1 MASVFLNLEPAL
13 LWTHFDELRK
23 IPRCSGNEK
32 AVGDYV
38 AAIAERLNL
47 EFKRDDVGNIVVRK
61 PGIPGHE
68 NAPVTVLQG
77 HLDMVCEKDSGVEHD
92 FEKDPIPVEQDGEW
106 LTAKGTTLGADNG
119 IGVAAALA
127 VMEEKS
133 LVHGPLELLFTVD
146 EERGLTGASQIQPYF
161 LEGRAFLNLDS
172 EEEGAFFIGCSGGGD
187 TVITVPLKRVKA
199 PDGAQ
204 LEIALTGLRGGHSGI
219 DIDQGR
225 GNAIKLL
232 TRMLW
237 HVGQDCTF
245 FLGKFE
251 GGNKRNAIAREAM
264 AEIVV
269 PDTDVSDFRQG
280 LQKAFEEITFEFKA
294 VEKDVDLKVG
304 ELSDR
309 ISQIC
314 DADSQAKF
322 INLLLGLPHGVLA
335 MSQEIPDLVETSNN
349 LATVEWSKDKA
360 KIGLSSRSSIGSAL
374 QATKDVLRALAELAG
389 ADISQPEGYP
399 GWTPNLDSPILRVM
413 KEIYRD
419 LFGKEAEVKAIH
431 AGLECGLIGE
441 RFSGMDMV
449 SFGPDLQHPHSPEE
463 RVNVGSVENFWK
475 LLTATLKRLAAS

>member
-1 MASVFLNLEPAL
+1 MTSIFSNLEPAL
-13 LWTHFDELRK
+13 LWKHFDELRK
-23 IPRCSGNEK
+23 IPRCSGDET

-38 AAIAERLNL
+38 VAVAERFKLKY
-47 EFKRDDVGNIVVRK
+47 KRDQAGNIVVHK
-61 PGIPGHE
+61 PATRGHE
-68 NAPVTVLQG
+68 KASVVVLQG
-77 HLDMVCEKDSGVEHD
+77 HLDMVCEKDSGVDHD
-92 FEKDPIPVEQDGEW
+92 FERDPIQVQRDGDW

-127 VMEEKS
+127 VLEEDS

-146 EERGLTGASQIQPYF
+146 EERGLTGASQIQPDF
-161 LEGRAFLNLDS
+161 LKGRTFLNLDS

-187 TVITVPLKRVKA
+187 TLITVPLKRVDA
-199 PDGAQ
+199 PDGTG
-204 LEIALTGLRGGHSGI
+204 LSTALTGLRGGHSGI

-237 HVGQDCTF
+237 QVEKDHSF
-245 FLGKFE
+245 SLMSFE
-251 GGNKRNAIAREAM
+251 GGNKRNAIAREAK
-264 AEIVV
+264 AKIIISNA
-269 PDTDVSDFRQG
+269 DVSSFRQR
-280 LQKAFEEITFEFKA
+280 LQKAFEEIAFEFKA
-294 VEKDVDLKVG
+294 VEKDMDLKIE

-309 ISQIC
+309 VSQGC
-314 DADSQAKF
+314 DADSQAAF

-349 LATVEWSKDKA
+349 LATVECSEDEA

-374 QATKDVLRALAELAG
+374 QATKDMLRALAEMAG

-399 GWTPNLDSPILRVM
+399 GWTPNLNSPILHVM

-441 RFSGMDMV
+441 RFPGMDMV

-463 RVNVGSVENFWK
+463 RVHIGSVENFWK
-475 LLTATLKRLAAS
+475 LLTAALKRLAES